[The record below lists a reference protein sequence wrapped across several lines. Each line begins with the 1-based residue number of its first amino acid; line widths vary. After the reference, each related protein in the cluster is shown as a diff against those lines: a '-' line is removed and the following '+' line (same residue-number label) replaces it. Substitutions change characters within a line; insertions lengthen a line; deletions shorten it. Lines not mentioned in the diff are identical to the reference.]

1 MAQKIEVEP
10 EDEALE
16 NLQETTLNSCHDI
29 IKKNLDVKEI
39 LSPMIQKNMLTADDK
54 HILQE
59 TSKSTD
65 TKILHITDILPRKG
79 KGWWDKFIAS
89 LRESTTGTAHE
100 YLASTLTNHLK
111 RRMFKCGQQILDYR
125 ARVHNNPSA
134 HVPSGISLDMYGFMR
149 DVSPDTGYTYSK
161 VNNNK
166 EGPDIVK
173 LRPDLADILNPIVQL
188 KEQLDITKHH
198 YEIMKN
204 QVGLLKVFDELIDN
218 TKRFRDALSDL
229 LKLYIDKFKTRK
241 QKNYSQL
248 TMVEQSVIQ
257 IIEDI
262 TESTEDIDIDREMEV
277 WEQCVIKMEK
287 NRDNIREALY
297 SQDTTIMAAIQH
309 TWKLDGIEATAAE
322 EWISVRRQVIELGN
336 SSLVKLDEMRSKNN
350 PLITSI
356 YDTVHRRVKVG
367 EDCLEA
373 WIKWIDQR
381 TKL

>member
-1 MAQKIEVEP
+1 MGLCVTYHQ
-10 EDEALE
+10 
-16 NLQETTLNSCHDI
+16 
-29 IKKNLDVKEI
+29 
-39 LSPMIQKNMLTADDK
+39 
-54 HILQE
+54 
-59 TSKSTD
+59 
-65 TKILHITDILPRKG
+65 
-79 KGWWDKFIAS
+79 
-89 LRESTTGTAHE
+89 
-100 YLASTLTNHLK
+100 
-111 RRMFKCGQQILDYR
+111 
-125 ARVHNNPSA
+125 
-134 HVPSGISLDMYGFMR
+134 
-149 DVSPDTGYTYSK
+149 TYSK
-161 VNNNK
+161 VNSNK

-204 QVGLLKVFDELIDN
+204 QVGLLKAFDELIDN

-248 TMVEQSVIQ
+248 TMVEQSMIQ

-297 SQDTTIMAAIQH
+297 SQDITIMAAIQH
-309 TWKLDGIEATAAE
+309 TWKLDGKEATAAK
-322 EWISVRRQVIELGN
+322 EWISVRRQVVVLGN
-336 SSLVKLDEMRSKNN
+336 SSLVKLDEMCSKNN
-350 PLITSI
+350 VLITSI